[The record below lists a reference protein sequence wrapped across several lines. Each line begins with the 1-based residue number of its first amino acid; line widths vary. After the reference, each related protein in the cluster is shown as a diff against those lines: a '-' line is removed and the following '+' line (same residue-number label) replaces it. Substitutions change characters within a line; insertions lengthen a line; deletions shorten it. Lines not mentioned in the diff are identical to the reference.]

1 MKKWLTVTAIIGLL
15 LLAYAALGPYLT
27 IQRIEKSIVRQDYET
42 LSEQIDFPAVR
53 ADLKRQLRRKLE
65 SETPEFLKNIPYA
78 EKTVSRLSAA
88 FLEQTIDPLM
98 AGQLLYIM
106 QGNHPDVDF
115 GLSELLQP
123 ATVPE
128 STSTEA
134 VFHNAQHQYVD
145 HRTFVATVA
154 HTETGTYRFTFR
166 RSGLHWKLA
175 GIELPMLAPAA
186 P

>member
-1 MKKWLTVTAIIGLL
+1 MKKWLTITAIIGLML
-15 LLAYAALGPYLT
+15 PVYAAIGPYLT
-27 IQRIEKSIVRQDYET
+27 IQRIEKSIARQDYET

-65 SETPEFLKNIPYA
+65 SETPEFLKKIPYA
-78 EKTVSRLSAA
+78 EKAVTNLGSAV
-88 FLEQTIDPLM
+88 LEQTVDPLM

-115 GLSELLQP
+115 GLSELLKP
-123 ATVPE
+123 TTVPE

-134 VFHNAQHQYVD
+134 VFHDAQFRYVD

-154 HTETGTYRFTFR
+154 HAESGTYRFTFR
-166 RSGLHWKLA
+166 RSGLHWKLT
-175 GIELPMLAPAA
+175 GIELPMLAPVA

>member
-1 MKKWLTVTAIIGLL
+1 MKKWLTITAIIGLML
-15 LLAYAALGPYLT
+15 LVYAALGPYLT
-27 IQRIEKSIVRQDYET
+27 IRRIENSIARQDYET

-65 SETPEFLKNIPYA
+65 SETPEFLKKIPYA
-78 EKTVSRLSAA
+78 DETVARLGAV

-106 QGNHPDVDF
+106 QGNHPDLDF

-123 ATVPE
+123 AAVPE

-166 RSGLHWKLA
+166 RNGLHWKLA